1 MLKRSL
7 FRIAGRILVA
17 SSIMLLVFAEPS
29 VHAQIVAG
37 TITALNGAAT
47 ITRNAKTFAATYSAP
62 VNVGDQLDTSPT
74 GRLTVTLTDNSQL
87 EMTES
92 STLLISENL
101 LNPNGTR
108 ARTSVTLMT
117 GLVRSLVR
125 VAAGTAP
132 NYEVHTP
139 NAVASARGTTYD
151 TYYTNNTSRP
161 GFQNCKEFT
170 DVLDYDGTVAVSS
183 LTNPSSPTV
192 ALHSGQKTTVPCG
205 LALLP
210 ASALAAIGTGTA
222 AAGGLSTAA
231 IAAASLGS
239 VAIITGGVVGGYAG
253 AGGFSSGSNSSSPSP
268 APESKKAITPSM

>member
-1 MLKRSL
+1 MLNRSTL
-7 FRIAGRILVA
+7 RITRHVLILSFVLLLSFA
-17 SSIMLLVFAEPS
+17 RSSVQ
-29 VHAQIVAG
+29 AQIVAG
-37 TITALNGAAT
+37 TITALNGSAT
-47 ITRNAKTFAATYSAP
+47 ITRSARKFDATYSAP
-62 VNVGDQLDTSPT
+62 VDVADQLDTSPT

-108 ARTSVTLMT
+108 ARTSIALLG

-125 VAAGTAP
+125 VTAGTPP

-161 GFQNCKEFT
+161 GFSNCKEFT
-170 DVLDYDGTVAVSS
+170 DVLDYDGVVVVSS
-183 LTNPSSPTV
+183 LANPSSPAV
-192 ALHSGQKTTVPCG
+192 ELHSGQKTTVPCG

-210 ASALAAIGTGTA
+210 ASSLAAIGTGT

-231 IAAASLGS
+231 IAAASMGS
-239 VAIITGGVVGGYAG
+239 FAIIAGGVVGGYAA
-253 AGGFSSGSNSSSPSP
+253 AGGLSSSSGTP
-268 APESKKAITPSM
+268 APAAAPLKPSTPTM